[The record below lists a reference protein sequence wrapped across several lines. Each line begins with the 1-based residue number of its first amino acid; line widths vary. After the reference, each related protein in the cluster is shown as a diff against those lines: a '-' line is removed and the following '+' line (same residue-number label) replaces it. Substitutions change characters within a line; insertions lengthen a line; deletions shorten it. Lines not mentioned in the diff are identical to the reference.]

1 MRSGRIGMLVV
12 ALGAAGA
19 LALAASAAKPRVLLG
34 VLGDPGRFQQQTG
47 QVSDTRLR
55 IVGWGQGSTYGSP
68 FAALLQTMGAV
79 PMLGLSTGL
88 QHGGE
93 ITPKQIALGS
103 GDAYLVAVNHAIHD
117 FGKRIFFRPY
127 AEMNGHWNPY
137 SAYNT
142 NGAPRDS
149 SHTTALFRAAFAR
162 TYLIAHGGP
171 KVAPT
176 LRKLGQPPVQGT
188 LFANPNVQVIWN
200 PQGAGSPDLA
210 GNSAA
215 AYYPG
220 DSYVDVVGDDLYD
233 ISFNPDWKDAEAL
246 YQAHPSKPFSFP
258 EWAPWGID
266 DPGFVA
272 RMASFV
278 KTHGRT
284 ILLSYYSGLPG
295 SVFDLAKKPKS
306 LAAYRQLISPLNR

>member
-1 MRSGRIGMLVV
+1 MRLGRVAPFLIALV
-12 ALGAAGA
+12 AAGVLGLTA
-19 LALAASAAKPRVLLG
+19 TAARRQVLLG
-34 VLGDPGRFQQQTG
+34 VLGDPARFQQQTG
-47 QVSDTRLR
+47 QISDTRLL
-55 IVGWGQGSTYGSP
+55 IVGWGQGATYGSP
-68 FAALLQTMGAV
+68 FAQLLQTMGPV

-103 GDAYLVAVNHAIHD
+103 GDTYLVAVNHALHD
-117 FGKRIFFRPY
+117 FGKRIFLRPY

-142 NGAPRDS
+142 NGTQRDS

-171 KVAPT
+171 RVASV
-176 LRKLGQPPVQGT
+176 LRSLGQPPVRGT
-188 LFANPNVQVIWN
+188 LFANTNVQVIWN
-200 PQGAGSPDLA
+200 PQGTGSPDVP

-233 ISFNPDWKDAEAL
+233 IGFRADWPDAEAL
-246 YQAHPSKPFSFP
+246 YQAHPGKPFAFP

-272 RMASFV
+272 RMSSFV
-278 KTHGRT
+278 KAHDRM
-284 ILLSYYSGLPG
+284 ILVSYYSGLPG
-295 SVFDLAKKPKS
+295 SVFDLARKPRS
-306 LAAYRQLISPLNR
+306 LATYRKVIAPLNR

>member
-1 MRSGRIGMLVV
+1 MGASRIGVLVV
-12 ALGAAGA
+12 ALLAAGA
-19 LALAASAAKPRVLLG
+19 LGVAATGAKPQVLLG

-47 QVSDTRLR
+47 QASDARLR
-55 IVGWGQGSTYGSP
+55 IVGWGQGATYGTP
-68 FAALLQTMGAV
+68 FAALLQTMGTV

-103 GDAYLVAVNHAIHD
+103 GDDYLVAVNHALHA
-117 FGKRIFFRPY
+117 FGKRIFLRPY

-142 NGAPRDS
+142 NGTPRDS
-149 SHTTALFRAAFAR
+149 SHTTAMFRAAFAR

-171 KVAPT
+171 KVGPV
-176 LRKLGQPPVQGT
+176 LKKLGQPPVSAA
-188 LFANPNVQVIWN
+188 LFANPDVQVIWN
-200 PQGAGSPDLA
+200 PQGVGSPDVA
-210 GNSAA
+210 GNTAA

-233 ISFNPDWKDAEAL
+233 IGFNPDWKDAEAL
-246 YQAHPSKPFSFP
+246 YGAYPTKPFAFP

-272 RMASFV
+272 QVASFV
-278 KTHGRT
+278 KSHGRT
-284 ILLSYYSGLPG
+284 ILISYYSGLPG

-306 LAAYRQLISPLNR
+306 LAAYRRLIAPLNR

>member
-1 MRSGRIGMLVV
+1 MRSIRIAVLVV
-12 ALGAAGA
+12 AAAAAGT
-19 LALAASAAKPRVLLG
+19 LALAATAAKPRVLLG
-34 VLGDPGRFQQQTG
+34 VLGDPARFQQQTG
-47 QVSDTRLR
+47 QASDTRLL
-55 IVGWGQGSTYGSP
+55 IVGWGQGATYGSP
-68 FAALLQTMGAV
+68 FADLLQTMGTV

-103 GDAYLVAVNHAIHD
+103 GDSYLVAVNHALHT
-117 FGKRIFFRPY
+117 FGKRIFFRPF

-142 NGAPRDS
+142 NGTARNS

-171 KVAPT
+171 KVAPV
-176 LRKLGQPPVQGT
+176 LRSLGQPPVRGT

-200 PQGAGSPDLA
+200 PQGTGSPDVA

-233 ISFNPDWKDAEAL
+233 IGFKADWPDAETL
-246 YQAHPSKPFSFP
+246 YQAHPSKPFAVP
-258 EWAPWGID
+258 EFGLWNID
-266 DPGFVA
+266 DPAFVA
-272 RMASFV
+272 RMATFA
-278 KTHGRT
+278 KTHSRT
-284 ILLSYYSGLPG
+284 VLISYYTGLPG

-306 LAAYRQLISPLNR
+306 LAAYRTLIAPLNR